1 MSVDERR
8 DGDVREPVSWTVAG
22 FLAALAI
29 AVGAISVAWYPGRVG
44 PAAILIALLAA
55 AMGGPHR
62 RLAGAAVAIAT
73 ACWTGGMIIA
83 VLLEQPIF

>member
-1 MSVDERR
+1 MSADERR
-8 DGDVREPVSWTVAG
+8 DGEVREPASWTVGG

-62 RLAGAAVAIAT
+62 TLAGAAVAIT
-73 ACWTGGMIIA
+73 TVCWVGGMVIA